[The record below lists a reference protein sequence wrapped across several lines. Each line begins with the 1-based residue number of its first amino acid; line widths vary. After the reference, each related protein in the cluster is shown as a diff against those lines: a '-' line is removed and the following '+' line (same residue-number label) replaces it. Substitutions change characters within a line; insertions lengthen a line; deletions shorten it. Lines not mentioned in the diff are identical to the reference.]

1 MSAVTSLTAHVL
13 DTMGRAAGSTID
25 LTHCSR
31 YHPSC
36 TVRFGIYA
44 SHCLRDIGS
53 PPSGS
58 NNANRNTEERFLPEA
73 TERCRVRPERFVEN
87 LGYPSPIGGHVDR
100 RAVETCFNSES
111 YITPIGHARIA
122 SSRDDRLQYVARI
135 NHDIEDGE
143 AGNALASTSRRH
155 SVWSTQLTL
164 ELLTICRS

>member
-1 MSAVTSLTAHVL
+1 M
-13 DTMGRAAGSTID
+13 
-25 LTHCSR
+25 
-31 YHPSC
+31 
-36 TVRFGIYA
+36 
-44 SHCLRDIGS
+44 
-53 PPSGS
+53 
-58 NNANRNTEERFLPEA
+58 
-73 TERCRVRPERFVEN
+73 RPERFVEN